1 MKPVVLVSGASSEM
15 GAACARHLSD
25 SGCDV
30 FSFARKGVGPAGG
43 CAASSGE
50 DPAFNAWLEDL
61 LQGQDSP
68 CEEERL
74 AQFVVEK
81 VWNRK
86 GRIDAVV
93 NCLDYGLAGPIEE
106 TTVKEA
112 QALFEANVFDM
123 VRICRTVLP
132 LMREGR
138 SGLMVNVGLS
148 PEAVPEAFGGVY
160 AASRQAM
167 EALSSTLAREVEPFG
182 VDVALIQ
189 TDYCAAAGDMPVA
202 RQARRET
209 SAYEASRARRRS
221 REAGGCP
228 DAATRRVA
236 LLIEERVREAAA
248 EPSETTPPE
257 TEPPETELC
266 GTESP
271 SAASG
276 PAASRMPAPMG
287 RSGISERRLGASPG
301 ALPLDRR
308 SSPPLASFAGTWNRQ
323 DKQDV
328 EEAILAFEL
337 SRLQRGAAGPS
348 RWTCTGR
355 SLPKEA
361 IYVAHRSGDS
371 APFTARSGPELARL
385 ILDERPTRD
394 PGVRERGVAASVATG
409 ANHFEQ
415 S

>member
-1 MKPVVLVSGASSEM
+1 MKPVVLVSGASSEI

-30 FSFARKGVGPAGG
+30 FSFARENVAPGG
-43 CAASSGE
+43 GSGASNEDLASGTW
-50 DPAFNAWLEDL
+50 FEDL
-61 LQGQDSP
+61 LQEKDP
-68 CEEERL
+68 ALDEERL

-93 NCLDYGLAGPIEE
+93 NCLDYGLAGPVEE

-132 LMREGR
+132 LMRECR

-182 VDVALIQ
+182 VDVTLIQ
-189 TDYCAAAGDMPVA
+189 TDCCAATGDMPVA

-209 SAYEASRARRRS
+209 SAYSELRARHRS
-221 REAGGCP
+221 QEAGDCP
-228 DAATRRVA
+228 DESPRRAA
-236 LLIEERVREAAA
+236 LLIEERVHEAVA
-248 EPSETTPPE
+248 EPPETTPPE
-257 TEPPETELC
+257 TELR
-266 GTESP
+266 GTEP
-271 SAASG
+271 SSAGRRGVSGSSQSASL
-276 PAASRMPAPMG
+276 
-287 RSGISERRLGASPG
+287 E
-301 ALPLDRR
+301 ALLPDRR

-323 DKQDV
+323 DKREV

-337 SRLQRGAAGPS
+337 SRLQRGAAGPG

-355 SLPKEA
+355 SLPEEA
-361 IYVAHRSGDS
+361 IYVAHRSGDH
-371 APFTARSGPELARL
+371 APFTARSGRELARL
-385 ILDERPTRD
+385 ILDERPTRNREF
-394 PGVRERGVAASVATG
+394 GERGVAVSAPTDADR
-409 ANHFEQ
+409 FE
-415 S
+415 